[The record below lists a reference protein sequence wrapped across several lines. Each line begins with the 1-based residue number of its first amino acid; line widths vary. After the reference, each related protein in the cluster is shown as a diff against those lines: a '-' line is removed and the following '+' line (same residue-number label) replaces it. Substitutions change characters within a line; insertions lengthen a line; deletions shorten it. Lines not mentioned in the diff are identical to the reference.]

1 MKKDVTIT
9 LKGVQQVD
17 RERSETEL
25 ITGATFSTV
34 KGGGFK
40 IAYDETEATGFE
52 GARTE
57 ITAFGNE
64 SASIVRSGEAGTN
77 LIIEKDKKHY
87 CHYGTPYGDMTI
99 GIYTQ
104 SIVNNLTAD
113 GGDLYLKYTVDINSS
128 YVSDNEV
135 YIEIMTNS

>member
-9 LKGVQQVD
+9 LKGVQQID
-17 RERSETEL
+17 RERNETEL

-40 IAYDETEATGFE
+40 I
-52 GARTE
+52 
-57 ITAFGNE
+57 AFGNE

-77 LIIEKDKKHY
+77 LIIEKDKKHH

-135 YIEIMTNS
+135 YIEIMTNA